1 MKKLFVLLF
10 SAVLVTACTDY
21 DSQFDQVDNQLKE
34 LAAANA
40 SLEAELAAMAALNA
54 SVSAQ
59 TAAKLA
65 EFQGAVGAIVQAL
78 QALGTASAAT
88 IQQVGAIIQA
98 ISDLAA
104 QVAANALTAEQ
115 IAAKLTEIQSL
126 IDTINTNVLHH
137 SGGGSTDGSGSEH
150 HSGGG
155 STDDGGSTSDDHHSG
170 GGSTDDGGSE
180 ATTTSYLP
188 TYTGVFGG
196 YTVVDNVHTFPAGA
210 EGWAGVANEN
220 ADIYPLTF
228 DDGGT
233 ITFTAS
239 SAGDDVGV
247 YFRFERLPYP
257 DVDPAFNTAKATI
270 SGSTATEYTIN
281 IDAQAAGTTY
291 SSALLY
297 LDTRDV
303 AVTIT
308 DITITVPN

>member
-1 MKKLFVLLF
+1 MKKLLSFVLAGTLLVSCSDYDDRF
-10 SAVLVTACTDY
+10 DSLNSAV
-21 DSQFDQVDNQLKE
+21 QE
-34 LAAANA
+34 LAAENA
-40 SLEAELAAMAALNA
+40 ALEAQIAAMQGA
-54 SVSAQ
+54 SAQ
-59 TAAKLA
+59 AAQATAARLA
-65 EFQGAVGAIVQAL
+65 EFQSAVAGIVVAL
-78 QALGTASAAT
+78 QTLGTASEAT
-88 IQQVGAIIQA
+88 IAQVSAIIQA
-98 ISDLAA
+98 MSDLADL
-104 QVAANALTAEQ
+104 VASNSATNAELEAALAE
-115 IAAKLTEIQSL
+115 IEAMLALL
-126 IDTINTNVLHH
+126 NTNVLHH

-155 STDDGGSTSDDHHSG
+155 STDGSGSEHHSG

-239 SAGDDVGV
+239 SAGDDVGI

-257 DVDPAFNTAKATI
+257 NVDPAFNTAKATI

>member
-1 MKKLFVLLF
+1 MKKLLSFVLAGTLLVSCSDYDDRF
-10 SAVLVTACTDY
+10 DSLNSAV
-21 DSQFDQVDNQLKE
+21 QE
-34 LAAANA
+34 LAAENA
-40 SLEAELAAMAALNA
+40 ALEAQIAAMQGA
-54 SVSAQ
+54 SAQ
-59 TAAKLA
+59 AAQATAARLA
-65 EFQGAVGAIVQAL
+65 EFQSAVAGIVVAL
-78 QALGTASAAT
+78 QTLGTASEAT
-88 IQQVGAIIQA
+88 IAQVSAIIQA
-98 ISDLAA
+98 MSDLADL
-104 QVAANALTAEQ
+104 VASNSATNAELEAALAE
-115 IAAKLTEIQSL
+115 IEAMLALL
-126 IDTINTNVLHH
+126 NTNVLHH
-137 SGGGSTDGSGSEH
+137 SGGGSTDGSGSE
-150 HSGGG
+150 
-155 STDDGGSTSDDHHSG
+155 HHSG

-239 SAGDDVGV
+239 SAGDDVGI

-257 DVDPAFNTAKATI
+257 NVDPAFNTAKATI

-281 IDAQAAGTTY
+281 IDAQAVGTTY

>member
-1 MKKLFVLLF
+1 MKKLLSFVLAGTLLVSCSDYDDRF
-10 SAVLVTACTDY
+10 DSLNSAV
-21 DSQFDQVDNQLKE
+21 QE
-34 LAAANA
+34 LAAENA
-40 SLEAELAAMAALNA
+40 ALEAQIAAMQGA
-54 SVSAQ
+54 SAQ
-59 TAAKLA
+59 AAQATAARLA
-65 EFQGAVGAIVQAL
+65 EFQSAVAGIVVAL
-78 QALGTASAAT
+78 QTLGTASAAT
-88 IQQVGAIIQA
+88 IAQVSAIIQA
-98 ISDLAA
+98 MSDLADL
-104 QVAANALTAEQ
+104 VASNSATNAELEAALAE
-115 IAAKLTEIQSL
+115 IEAMLALL
-126 IDTINTNVLHH
+126 NTNVLHH
-137 SGGGSTDGSGSEH
+137 SGGGSTDGSGSE
-150 HSGGG
+150 
-155 STDDGGSTSDDHHSG
+155 HHSG

-239 SAGDDVGV
+239 SAGDDVGI

-257 DVDPAFNTAKATI
+257 NVDPAFNTAKATI

-281 IDAQAAGTTY
+281 IDAQAVGTTY